1 MRYRNC
7 IWILGECCCCK
18 AAAQGRPTIPYVSLS
33 RSPSLSLP
41 LSLSPSLPPS
51 LPPSLIP
58 CQHQRQGRQ
67 THQCCKQ
74 CQCLRLWLAHT
85 CTDTQRPKD
94 AQPQSIFKVNL
105 KMRERKYAC
114 VYERMQACMYVCTH
128 GRMHVCKNAC
138 THARMYARMHLCM
151 NACTHECVYARMH
164 S

>member
-51 LPPSLIP
+51 LPPLYLANTNGRVAKHTSVASNVSAYVFGWRIP
-58 CQHQRQGRQ
+58 AQ
-67 THQCCKQ
+67 THSDQKTHSHSPSSKSI
-74 CQCLRLWLAHT
+74 LRCAS
-85 CTDTQRPKD
+85 
-94 AQPQSIFKVNL
+94 AS
-105 KMRERKYAC
+105 
-114 VYERMQACMYVCTH
+114 
-128 GRMHVCKNAC
+128 MHVCKNAC